1 MSLQYFAHADDA
13 YLINRNGNEF

>member
-1 MSLQYFAHADDA
+1 MDDA